1 MDKKIEP
8 DQANWRNTGHRP
20 GLQQYLQQLKINSN
34 PMKKSFFILF
44 WFLASMGF
52 VQAQQGAPFGNSL
65 PLAAESDWLLNRS
78 DQPARVQT
86 TEEGHLVLSNG
97 LVRRTFSTGPNG
109 ATIGLEHL
117 KTGESFLRSVRPEA
131 AIQLD
136 GIPFDIG
143 GLTGQPVHNYLLPQW
158 IASMK
163 ADPAS
168 FKLVEHRVEATKARF
183 AWKKRPEWMPKD
195 MPWPAPGKELIFTYR
210 LDEEAIRL
218 LLQRSTADE
227 SREIVF
233 QDAFASLHEN
243 WSRFESGAHARSSFI
258 NEGKAGEIMAL
269 ANTAVYAEQPVHPEA
284 TVFLAKIN
292 PGTDRSSSWGPGLG
306 LVFSDR
312 VIKLNL
318 RPANNEI
325 GFYDGQKE
333 HRLQGL
339 EQGKAVWLRMEWEA
353 GQLLASWSYEQ
364 EDWQEVGAT
373 SVEQAPRY
381 VRIGKMDAQ
390 GGNRDYEQKGSLGR
404 SKIEEF
410 FMLGEPSQAAKVAGL
425 ASLRYL
431 LDISV
436 NVHYELYDGL
446 PVFSKWI
453 TVDNRSEKV
462 VTVNSF
468 TSEILAVT
476 EPESSVD
483 SREQWL
489 LPNLT
494 IETDFN
500 FGGMTS
506 ENVLRSSIAWKPDPL
521 YATQVNYERT
531 MPVLLEVS
539 PKYGPEQTVQPG
551 AAFSSYR
558 VWELLHDSW
567 DRERKGLEHRR
578 MMRALAP
585 WVTENPILMHVR
597 SADTEAVKKAVDQ
610 SAEVG
615 FEMVIMTFGSGFN
628 AEDDTPQ
635 NLDRLK
641 ELADYAHA
649 KGIALGGYSLLASRR
664 VGGGNDVVMPA
675 GMTPRFGNSPCLE
688 SEWGQDYFERL
699 YNLYRKTGL
708 DILEHDGSYPG
719 DVCAATDHPGH
730 KGLADSQWNQYRR
743 ISEFYQWAR
752 SKGIYLNVPDYYFLT
767 GSNKTGMGYRE
778 TNWSLPRAQQEI
790 IERQNIYDGTWTKT
804 PSMGWMFVPL
814 VQYHGGGEAA
824 TIEPLKEH
832 LPHYEQRL
840 ANLFGAGVQACYRGP
855 QLYDAPE
862 TKALVEKW
870 VGFYKKH
877 REVLDADL
885 IHLRR
890 PDGRDWDG
898 ILHVNPTGEEKGLL
912 MLYNPLNEEITR
924 TLSVPVYYTGLH
936 EQVQL
941 EDQWGNLQDVP
952 VARDYSMT
960 VEVTLPERGYRF
972 FVLK

>member
-1 MDKKIEP
+1 MKKIYVLIYVFLVIHL
-8 DQANWRNTGHRP
+8 NT
-20 GLQQYLQQLKINSN
+20 
-34 PMKKSFFILF
+34 
-44 WFLASMGF
+44 
-52 VQAQQGAPFGNSL
+52 QAQRDV
-65 PLAAESDWLLNRS
+65 AEVRNDQRPPSNDWLLYRS
-78 DQPARVQT
+78 NQPARVQAN
-86 TEEGHLVLSNG
+86 EEGHLVLSNG
-97 LVRRTFSTGPNG
+97 LVSRTFASSPNG
-109 ATIGLEHL
+109 ATIGLEHMQ
-117 KTGESFLRSVRPEA
+117 TGESFLRSVRPEA
-131 AIQLD
+131 EIQLD
-136 GIPFDIG
+136 GIRFEVG
-143 GLTGQPVHNYLLPQW
+143 GLTGQPIHNYLLPEW

-163 ADPAS
+163 ANPGS
-168 FKLVEHRVEATKARF
+168 FKLVTHTVENTKERF
-183 AWKKRPEWMPKD
+183 DWKKRAEWMPKD
-195 MPWPAPGKELIFTYR
+195 MPWPAPGKELVFSYQ
-210 LDEEAIRL
+210 LDEEAIQVL
-218 LLQRSTADE
+218 SERSIADE
-227 SREIVF
+227 SRKTLFEDSFTI
-233 QDAFASLHEN
+233 LNEN
-243 WSRFESGAHARSSFI
+243 WKRVESDTHERNSFI

-269 ANTAVYAEQPVHPEA
+269 ANTAVYAEQPVLPEA
-284 TVFLAKIN
+284 RVFLAKID

-306 LVFSDR
+306 LVFSDK

-318 RPANNEI
+318 RSGNHEI
-325 GFYDGQKE
+325 GFYDGQQE
-333 HRLQGL
+333 QRVPGL
-339 EQGKAVWLRMEWEA
+339 ESGKPVWLRMELGE
-353 GQLLASWSYEQ
+353 GQLQATWSYDK
-364 EDWQEVGAT
+364 EDWQPVGA
-373 SVEQAPRY
+373 VPIQQAPQT
-381 VRIGKMDAQ
+381 VRIGKMDAS
-390 GGNRDYEQKGSLGR
+390 GTDKDHTEKGEFGR
-404 SKIEEF
+404 SKIEVF
-410 FMLGEPSQAAKVAGL
+410 SMLGEISPDAKASGL
-425 ASLRYL
+425 ASYRYL
-431 LDISV
+431 LGITV

-446 PVFSKWI
+446 PVFSKWM
-453 TVDNRSEKV
+453 TVENRSDQP

-476 EPESSVD
+476 EPESTVD
-483 SREQWL
+483 SREQWQ

-494 IETDFN
+494 IETDYN

-521 YATQVNYERT
+521 YKTQVNYERT

-539 PKYGPEQTVQPG
+539 PKYGPEQELNPG
-551 AAFSSYR
+551 ASFSSYR

-578 MMRALAP
+578 MMRSLAP

-597 SADTEAVKKAVDQ
+597 SAETEAVKKAIDQ

-628 AEDDTPQ
+628 AEDASRE
-635 NLDRLK
+635 NLDRMK
-641 ELADYAHA
+641 GLADYAHS

-664 VGGGNDVVMPA
+664 VGGGNDVVMPE

-688 SEWGQDYFERL
+688 SEWGHDYFETL
-699 YNLYRKTGL
+699 YNLYSTTGL

-743 ISEFYQWAR
+743 IAEFYQWAR
-752 SKGIYLNVPDYYFLT
+752 SNGIYLNVPDYYFLA

-814 VQYHGGGEAA
+814 VQYHGGGEEA

-877 REVLDADL
+877 REVLDADI

-898 ILHVNPTGEEKGLL
+898 LLHVNPTGKEKGLL
-912 MLYNPLNEEITR
+912 MLYNPLNKEITR
-924 TLSVPVYYTGLH
+924 TIQVPVYYTGLH
-936 EQVQL
+936 KQVQL
-941 EDQWGNLQDVP
+941 EDQSGKSQQ
-952 VARDYSMT
+952 VAVNRDFSLL
-960 VEVTLPERGYRF
+960 VEVTIPERGYRY